1 VNPAELS
8 HIDELASARVAEIEH
23 FFVSYNQAHGRYF
36 RPTGHAGPD
45 EAERVL
51 AAAIQRYEKNRE

>member
-1 VNPAELS
+1 
-8 HIDELASARVAEIEH
+8 VAEIEH
-23 FFVSYNQAHGRYF
+23 FFVSYNQAHGRHF

-51 AAAIQRYEKNRE
+51 AAAEQRYEKSAE